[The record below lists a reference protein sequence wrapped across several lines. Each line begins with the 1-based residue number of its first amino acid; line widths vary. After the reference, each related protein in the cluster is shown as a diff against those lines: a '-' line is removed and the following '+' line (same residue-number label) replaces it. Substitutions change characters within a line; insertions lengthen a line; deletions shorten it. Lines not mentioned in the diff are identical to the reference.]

1 MEKIRLLI
9 GKEFAL
15 EHIDTFIDI
24 LKDFAYPNVRRIKN
38 AKYKLKKGIKNS
50 ENKFKLTK
58 SVI

>member
-38 AKYKLKKGIKNS
+38 TKYKLKK
-50 ENKFKLTK
+50 E
-58 SVI
+58 

>member
-38 AKYKLKKGIKNS
+38 AKNKLKK
-50 ENKFKLTK
+50 E
-58 SVI
+58 